1 MTHSRQLV
9 FLLAVG
15 LATCSFAQ
23 AQQIAQVQQ
32 APADKATDKT
42 TDKPISEHERSEA
55 AKAYAEGAKAL
66 EHQDLKTA
74 DKDFERAI
82 KLDPTNQQY
91 QASREIVLQ
100 GLATERIHDAEK
112 ARILGHPD
120 QASADLIEAYKL
132 APSNPMLAQHLD
144 ELANDITHTSTPQP
158 AQFSPE
164 AENIAPPIELTPLLQ
179 KRSFHLRAGTN
190 EILRQV
196 FSAYGITLTLDSSI
210 KSRNIRF
217 DIDDVDFADVQ
228 RMVTMATNTF
238 FVPLDPKRV
247 LIAADTKENRTKFE
261 RLGAETIY
269 FPGFSSANEKDAEA
283 LKNFGEIAKNLFDAQ
298 QVAVSDAHSTLTV
311 RAPVGRLPALNA
323 TLNEMLE
330 GRSEVQIEVRLYN
343 IAKTRTQNLGLQL
356 PQQTTVFNVPSQ
368 LNGIISQNESLVQ
381 QIISS
386 GLAASNDPA
395 AIALALLAS
404 GQISGSGSSVL
415 SQPFALFGGGLTLSG
430 LQPGSV
436 TGNFALNSSDSRA
449 LDHITL
455 GVLDQEEATVKSGT
469 RYPIVTST
477 YSNLATTSINVPG
490 LSSAGL
496 SSQLSSLGI
505 NASALNNSASQVI
518 PQVQYQDLGLN
529 FTVTP
534 RVQKDHSITLK
545 VDFQIESLSGAS
557 INNIPVLDNQEY
569 KAIITL
575 NEGAMAMVASTLS
588 KTQSSAVTG
597 VPGLNSLPGFQSA
610 TNNSTENDF
619 SELVILI
626 TPHIV
631 HLTHQQEAGK
641 MIILPVH

>member
-15 LATCSFAQ
+15 LATGSFAQ
-23 AQQIAQVQQ
+23 AQQIAQVQPP
-32 APADKATDKT
+32 PADKAADKT
-42 TDKPISEHERSEA
+42 ADKPISEHQRSEA

-74 DKDFERAI
+74 DKDFERAV

-144 ELANDITHTSTPQP
+144 ELANDITHTSTPAP

-164 AENIAPPIELTPLLQ
+164 SENIAPPIELLPELQ

-190 EILRQV
+190 EVLRQV
-196 FSAYGITLTLDSSI
+196 LSSYGIAPTFDSSV
-210 KSRNIRF
+210 KGQNIRF
-217 DIDDVDFADVQ
+217 DIDDVDFADAQ
-228 RMVTMATNTF
+228 RMVTLATNTF

-261 RLGAETIY
+261 RMSAETIY

-283 LKNFGEIAKNLFDAQ
+283 LKNFGEIAKNVFDAQ
-298 QVAVSDAHSTLTV
+298 QAVISDAHSTLTV
-311 RAPVGRLPALNA
+311 RAPSSRLPALNV

-330 GRSEVQIEVRLYN
+330 GRSEVQLEVRLYN

-368 LNGIISQNESLVQ
+368 LNGILSQNESLVQ

-455 GVLDQEEATVKSGT
+455 GVLDQEEATIKSGT

-518 PQVQYQDLGLN
+518 PQVQYQDLGLT

-534 RVQKDHSITLK
+534 RVQKDHDITLK
-545 VDFQIESLSGAS
+545 LDFKIDSLSGAS
-557 INNIPVLDNQEY
+557 LNNIPVLDNQEY
-569 KAIITL
+569 KADITL
-575 NEGAMAMVASTLS
+575 REGAMAMVASTLS

-597 VPGLNSLPGFQSA
+597 VPGLSALPGFQSA
-610 TNNSTENDF
+610 TNNSTENDV

-626 TPHIV
+626 TPHV
-631 HLTHQQEAGK
+631 VRLTHQQEAGQ
-641 MIILPVH
+641 MIILPIH